1 MPLDYT
7 APFAAGIALALMG
20 VLTLSW
26 LLLARAGA
34 ALFGRKRR
42 GQGRL
47 LAGAFALVALGGL
60 LSWASARARGATMA
74 QAAVDTVMATAP
86 RPPRRW
92 RDELRAPSPYV
103 LLAGD
108 LHCHIRPPDWADHV
122 ARGLPETLA
131 LARAEGLDFVSL
143 VPHTFTDFPSDA
155 KQRSDVTRSLA
166 ELRASV
172 EALHADDVI
181 FDLGVEYVDP
191 TGHVGM
197 VFGDVPAALAAVPQ
211 EVAAARPAAFFDAFA
226 DAGGTL
232 VIHHPVLTPIH
243 AGLPLASLDI
253 SWQPFTGRPP
263 FRPEIAAVDARAQHV
278 EALNLFVSAAR
289 DRVALRDAERST
301 RAVLARLD
309 QEILRRGRRLTP
321 VAGTDSHSFHLR
333 PVLFVLAEE
342 RSHAAVRDAL
352 RAGRTCV
359 GAPAACTLE
368 ARPAGGDG
376 FLPVGA
382 AFTASRV
389 EVRLGGQVNTVLRD
403 GEPVASPARGEVVSV
418 DVPADRCAVLR
429 AMADGGYSAPIYV
442 NCPFAR

>member
-1 MPLDYT
+1 MSLDYT
-7 APFAAGIALALMG
+7 APFAAGIALALLAT
-20 VLTLSW
+20 LTLLW
-26 LLLARAGA
+26 LALARVGAKLLGRARGGWGRLRAGA
-34 ALFGRKRR
+34 
-42 GQGRL
+42 
-47 LAGAFALVALGGL
+47 LAIGALGGIL
-60 LSWASARARGATMA
+60 AWGSARARDATML
-74 QAAVDTVMATAP
+74 QAAVDTVMTTAP
-86 RPPRRW
+86 RPPRGW
-92 RDELRAPSPYV
+92 RDEVRAPSPYV

-122 ARGLPETLA
+122 ARGLPDTLA

-143 VPHTFTDFPSDA
+143 IPHTFTDFPADA
-155 KQRSDVTRSLA
+155 RKRRDLVQALA

-181 FDLGVEYVDP
+181 FDVGVEYVDP
-191 TGHVGM
+191 TGHVGL
-197 VFGDVPAALAAVPQ
+197 VFGDVPGALAAVPQ
-211 EVAAARPAAFFDAFA
+211 PLAAARPAAFFDAFA
-226 DAGGTL
+226 DAGGIL
-232 VIHHPVLTPIH
+232 VIHHPVLTPLH
-243 AGLPLASLDI
+243 ARLPFVSWDI

-263 FRPEIAAVDARAQHV
+263 FRPEIAAVDARAEHV

-289 DRVALRDAERST
+289 DRIALGDAEQST

-309 QEILRRGRRLTP
+309 REILRRQHRLTP

-333 PVLFVLAEE
+333 PVLFVLAEQ

-359 GAPAACTLE
+359 GAPAACTFE
-368 ARPAGGDG
+368 ARAQGQDR

-389 EVRLGGQVNTVLRD
+389 EVRLDGHANTVLRD
-403 GEPVASPARGEVVSV
+403 GEPVARPARGAVVSV
-418 DVPADRCAVLR
+418 EVPADRCSVLR
-429 AMADGGYSAPIYV
+429 ALSDGGYSAPIYV